1 MSNGNRQLM
10 IAEKAYCLRVVY
22 FDCERS
28 ALNQPPIQTIRFR
41 SPDSGALNQSSL
53 NIQRIFRMHNAF
65 DTIDPGN
72 TTSKYGQI
80 HFVHSQDRMGT
91 RHNGRPL
98 CWPTNGSHFAE
109 MQMIRIQQRE
119 SGEVTRQE

>member
-53 NIQRIFRMHNAF
+53 NIQRIFRMHLIQSILA
-65 DTIDPGN
+65 IRPAN
-72 TTSKYGQI
+72 TAKFISSILRIGWALGTMGAHCAGQ
-80 HFVHSQDRMGT
+80 QMGVIS
-91 RHNGRPL
+91 L
-98 CWPTNGSHFAE
+98 KCK
-109 MQMIRIQQRE
+109 
-119 SGEVTRQE
+119 